1 MAKCFK
7 HVKCYN
13 HFECWCIFVFN
24 NNYEKCNS
32 NCHNTEKASPEKCQG
47 NVKCCHVMCV
57 LVCLYWM
64 SKWIWI
70 HLDRFFSS
78 AYIFRVL
85 SVSIV
90 AYGIIRTEIGWNDLK
105 CIRWQMSLI
114 NTTLVLFGPFLAFSH
129 FPSITHIFPVCT
141 VHHNNNNWKK

>member
-13 HFECWCIFVFN
+13 HFECDLFSYSTIITKNVTQTVTIRQQHHPKNVREMWNVVMLCVYFVCI
-24 NNYEKCNS
+24 
-32 NCHNTEKASPEKCQG
+32 
-47 NVKCCHVMCV
+47 
-57 LVCLYWM
+57 YWM

-70 HLDRFFSS
+70 HLDRFFSF

-85 SVSIV
+85 SATIV
-90 AYGIIRTEIGWNDLK
+90 AYGIIRIAIGWYDLK

-114 NTTLVLFGPFLAFSH
+114 NTTLVLFGPSMPFHISPH
-129 FPSITHIFPVCT
+129 ITHIFSMCAT
-141 VHHNNNNWKK
+141 QQ